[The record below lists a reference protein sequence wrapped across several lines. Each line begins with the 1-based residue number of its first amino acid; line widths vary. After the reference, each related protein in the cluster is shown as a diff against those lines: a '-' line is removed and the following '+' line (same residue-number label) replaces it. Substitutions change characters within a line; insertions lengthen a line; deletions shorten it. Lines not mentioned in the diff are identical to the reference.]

1 MARPVCTPAN
11 VATDASTCASSSA
24 MKPAR
29 RLLGLDSG
37 ESGSVQSIK
46 PSFPKPST
54 SWKGN
59 SARAQQSST
68 IGATCVRRNAR
79 RDSTFS
85 RSLSDSSS
93 S

>member
-1 MARPVCTPAN
+1 MARPVCTPPN
-11 VATDASTCASSSA
+11 VAKDASTCASSSA

-37 ESGSVQSIK
+37 ESGSAQSIM

-59 SARAQQSST
+59 SARAQ
-68 IGATCVRRNAR
+68 
-79 RDSTFS
+79 
-85 RSLSDSSS
+85 
-93 S
+93 